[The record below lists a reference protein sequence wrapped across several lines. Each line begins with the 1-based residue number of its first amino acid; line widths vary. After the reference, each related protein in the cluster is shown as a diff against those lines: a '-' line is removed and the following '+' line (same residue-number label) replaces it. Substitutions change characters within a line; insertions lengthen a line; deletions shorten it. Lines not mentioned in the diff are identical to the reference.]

1 MVSEGA
7 YGEINPQA
15 KEAIDRIF
23 QSSQNL
29 AKVVEDLLDVS
40 KIEQGGMK
48 FVMEPFSLIEI
59 ARDMEKDLSITAE
72 KRGLKM
78 QFESDAEEACV
89 VNGDKEKLRQ
99 VVLNFIDNSIKY
111 TKEGTISVSVKRVGD
126 KVQFRVKDTGMGMTP
141 EIKASLFQ
149 KFARGDGARM
159 NTTGSG
165 LGLYLAK
172 EIVSAHKGTVNVESD
187 GPGKGSTFGMDLDAI
202 K

>member
-1 MVSEGA
+1 MDDE
-7 YGEINPQA
+7 
-15 KEAIDRIF
+15 
-23 QSSQNL
+23 
-29 AKVVEDLLDVS
+29 KVC
-40 KIEQGGMK
+40 M
-48 FVMEPFSLIEI
+48 
-59 ARDMEKDLSITAE
+59 
-72 KRGLKM
+72 
-78 QFESDAEEACV
+78 

-111 TKEGTISVSVKRVGD
+111 TKEGSINVSVHRIGK
-126 KVQFRVKDTGMGMTP
+126 KVLFRVKDTGMGMTK
-141 EIKASLFQ
+141 EIKDSLFQ

-172 EIVSAHKGTVNVESD
+172 EIVLAHKGQVMVDSE

>member
-1 MVSEGA
+1 
-7 YGEINPQA
+7 
-15 KEAIDRIF
+15 
-23 QSSQNL
+23 
-29 AKVVEDLLDVS
+29 
-40 KIEQGGMK
+40 MK
-48 FVMEPFSLIEI
+48 FVMEPFSLVEI
-59 ARDMEKDLSITAE
+59 ARDMAKDLSITAD
-72 KRGLKM
+72 KRGLKVN
-78 QFESDAEEACV
+78 FESDSADLCM

-111 TKEGTISVSVKRVGD
+111 TKEGTINVSVKRD
-126 KVQFRVKDTGMGMTP
+126 KNKVLFRVKDTGMGMTP

-172 EIVSAHKGTVNVESD
+172 EIVSAHKGEVMVDSE

>member
-1 MVSEGA
+1 M
-7 YGEINPQA
+7 
-15 KEAIDRIF
+15 
-23 QSSQNL
+23 
-29 AKVVEDLLDVS
+29 
-40 KIEQGGMK
+40 
-48 FVMEPFSLIEI
+48 
-59 ARDMEKDLSITAE
+59 
-72 KRGLKM
+72 
-78 QFESDAEEACV
+78 

-111 TKEGTISVSVKRVGD
+111 TKEGTINVSVKRD
-126 KVQFRVKDTGMGMTP
+126 KNKVLFRVKDTGMGMTP

-172 EIVSAHKGTVNVESD
+172 EIVSAHKGEVMVDSE

-202 K
+202 Q